1 MSIDSLW
8 AAWPLLDIGTCPT
21 GVPLPPASFTA
32 CPCWQ
37 WASWHTWPA
46 RGVLGWQPCHHRCL
60 RCLAP
65 AWRAGASMRHIGRS
79 PGIRPSAEKS
89 PVAVPRDT
97 SRLTC
102 CRAGSYKL
110 EAETAKRNAELG
122 RQATCPLEEVL
133 MAQRTDVR
141 SGELPAGFADHS
153 AVQCSGQQSV
163 IPGTPQQPESN
174 SMTCTG
180 LAATT
185 PLAAAHRHALSSPGC
200 RCIQCVH
207 APHLRTDTGVYL
219 ERCCCLQAWPA
230 TRHGLPPYVGCVLR
244 GASVGQNARLGNALL
259 PCRFAEC

>member
-1 MSIDSLW
+1 MPHRGAFATSQLHRLSMLAVGILAYMACKRCLRL
-8 AAWPLLDIGTCPT
+8 AALSS
-21 GVPLPPASFTA
+21 PLPPLPCPGMA
-32 CPCWQ
+32 C
-37 WASWHTWPA
+37 
-46 RGVLGWQPCHHRCL
+46 RGFN
-60 RCLAP
+60 AP
-65 AWRAGASMRHIGRS
+65 HWKVFGNQAFSR
-79 PGIRPSAEKS
+79 KS

-141 SGELPAGFADHS
+141 SGELPAEFADHS
-153 AVQCSGQQSV
+153 AVQCSGQQPV
-163 IPGTPQQPESN
+163 IPGKPQQPESN

-219 ERCCCLQAWPA
+219 ERCCCLQPWPA

-259 PCRFAEC
+259 PCSSAEC